1 MRAIKHSAS
10 VLFPQTT
17 NMAFD
22 LDSRDRRESFASFA
36 GPKLDSGLTP
46 SNKPNVHRTSS
57 LSMPMSN
64 AFQEFGPITQDPNT
78 GGNLPTIFDKGE
90 SENSNPETNQY
101 ADSVLSHKNF
111 AGI

>member
-1 MRAIKHSAS
+1 
-10 VLFPQTT
+10 
-17 NMAFD
+17 
-22 LDSRDRRESFASFA
+22 
-36 GPKLDSGLTP
+36 
-46 SNKPNVHRTSS
+46 
-57 LSMPMSN
+57 MPMSN

-111 AGI
+111 AGIQSFPLTNQVDQILDSNSMAASDFNQ